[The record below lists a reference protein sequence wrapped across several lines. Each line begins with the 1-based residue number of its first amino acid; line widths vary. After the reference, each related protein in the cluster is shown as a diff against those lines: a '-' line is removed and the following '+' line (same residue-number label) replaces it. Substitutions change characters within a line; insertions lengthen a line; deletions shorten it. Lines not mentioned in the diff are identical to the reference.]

1 MTYGFGENVENFF
14 KFVEADEKKPLEDNC
29 VFSIT
34 FINEKKKVK
43 IKHTLSGKEMLGYCI
58 MIMDRINKSLADDAS
73 IEIDVMSVGYPI
85 NFPNICDF
93 FELGIKMV
101 NEPKTF
107 FNDNNIKQLQESF
120 GMGNNVNLMD

>member
-1 MTYGFGENVENFF
+1 MTYGFGKNVENFF
-14 KFVEADEKKPLEDNC
+14 KLIEEDEKKPLEDNC

-43 IKHTLSGKEMLGYCI
+43 IGHTFSGKEMLGYCI
-58 MIMDRINKSLADDAS
+58 MIIDKINKSLTDDAV
-73 IEIDVMSVGYPI
+73 IEIDVMSVGYPV
-85 NFPNICDF
+85 NFPKICDF

-107 FNDNNIKQLQESF
+107 FNDKNKKQLQEIF
-120 GMGNNVNLMD
+120 GMNNITLT